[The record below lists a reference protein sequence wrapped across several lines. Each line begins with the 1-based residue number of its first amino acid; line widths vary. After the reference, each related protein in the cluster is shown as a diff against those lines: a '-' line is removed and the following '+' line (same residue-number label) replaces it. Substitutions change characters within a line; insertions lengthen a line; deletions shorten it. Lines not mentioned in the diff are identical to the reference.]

1 MGNKLAATPCDP
13 SDEARFLE
21 GSLAAAGCG
30 VYVDSFFDVVLD
42 NWSALGNYTYT
53 FRALAGQQK
62 ELPPEITPKKVP
74 EDYEYGGWG
83 IDGKDKKFI
92 LEKDNGFIYDTQ
104 LDCHFF
110 SFCVN
115 Y

>member
-1 MGNKLAATPCDP
+1 MLMAVYSPVLCIRMGIDRKLTDY
-13 SDEARFLE
+13 S
-21 GSLAAAGCG
+21 
-30 VYVDSFFDVVLD
+30 
-42 NWSALGNYTYT
+42 
-53 FRALAGQQK
+53 Q
-62 ELPPEITPKKVP
+62 ITHR
-74 EDYEYGGWG
+74 WG

>member
-1 MGNKLAATPCDP
+1 MNPGQVFDRERIYEKVCGYDA
-13 SDEARFLE
+13 E
-21 GSLAAAGCG
+21 G
-30 VYVDSFFDVVLD
+30 DSRVV
-42 NWSALGNYTYT
+42 T
-53 FRALAGQQK
+53 
-62 ELPPEITPKKVP
+62 ELIRRVRNIRRQNTLRQ
-74 EDYEYGGWG
+74 YGGWG